1 MLKVFRFVC
10 LKALLS
16 HHSPL
21 LQPSPTPEILETPFT
36 LPVIVFIYPYEC
48 KVFIYPYE
56 CKEEECE
63 KKVSVSYHRQLLGTL
78 NHGFLAFKSQVSY

>member
-1 MLKVFRFVC
+1 MLKVLRFVC

-16 HHSPL
+16 HHSSL
-21 LQPSPTPEILETPFT
+21 LQPSPTPEILETPFI

-48 KVFIYPYE
+48 K
-56 CKEEECE
+56 EEECG